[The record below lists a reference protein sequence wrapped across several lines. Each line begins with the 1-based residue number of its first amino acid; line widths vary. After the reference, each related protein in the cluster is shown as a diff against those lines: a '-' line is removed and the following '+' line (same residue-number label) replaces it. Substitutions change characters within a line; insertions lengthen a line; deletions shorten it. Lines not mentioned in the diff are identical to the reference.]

1 MSENILFTI
10 IDRIETKGWCFKYNG
25 ACSTCG
31 MMSVKKELKKYTFEE
46 IIQGFNQ
53 IDYNNEPL
61 CIKYITALEKIYSL
75 VTSHHTIYKTKDYS
89 FKVFET
95 LLRTRYPNNYYVDSL
110 INSNSITYWHK
121 WEQKQRQRQNE
132 QMCLAKERKTRLDR
146 VKKLRQEEHLLRG
159 SDYHINLIKKI
170 ERLNIKQRVEY
181 LAYDNKH
188 TIKFYPSVLLSEIKT
203 SFNEINTVTLQI
215 LLDKILEVK
224 VKIGPWR
231 WVKREIRKVLN
242 ES

>member
-10 IDRIETKGWCFKYNG
+10 IDKIETNEWCFKYNG

-46 IIQGFNQ
+46 IIQGFDQ
-53 IDYNNEPL
+53 IDYNNDLL
-61 CIKYITALEKIYSL
+61 CAKYITALEKIYSL
-75 VTSHHTIYKTKDYS
+75 ITSRNTICKTKEYS
-89 FKVFET
+89 FKTFEIQ
-95 LLRTRYPNNYYVDSL
+95 LRTRYPNNYYVDSL

-121 WEQKQRQRQNE
+121 WEQKQRIRQNE
-132 QMCLAKERKTRLDR
+132 QMHLATERKARLEI
-146 VKKLRQEEHLLRG
+146 VKKSRQEDHLLRG